1 MAADVTGWVSGTRKL
16 ANAAYAQL
24 TKALPNA
31 PEAVR
36 GAIEGLLERKDECLA
51 AIEALG
57 KGPLT
62 ASKTRIHGDYHLGQV
77 LVAKNDFY
85 IIDFEGEPTRTME
98 ERRAKS
104 SPFKDVAGM
113 LRSFEY
119 AEWAAL
125 FAIAEHEADSVG
137 KLLPFASAWRK
148 ATQETFLK
156 SYFDAIG
163 DCPSCPRDRA
173 EADRLLNLFTLEK
186 ALYEICYEATN
197 RPTWLRIP
205 ITGLQTVLDSLKAG
219 QRSGHAAT

>member
-1 MAADVTGWVSGTRKL
+1 M
-16 ANAAYAQL
+16 
-24 TKALPNA
+24 
-31 PEAVR
+31 R
-36 GAIEGLLERKDECLA
+36 GAIEGLIERKDECLA

-57 KGPLT
+57 KGPIN

-85 IIDFEGEPTRTME
+85 IIDFEGEPARTLQ
-98 ERRAKS
+98 ERREKQ

-137 KLLPFASAWRK
+137 RLLPFASAWRRS
-148 ATQETFLK
+148 TQETFLK
-156 SYFDAIG
+156 GYFDAIG
-163 DCPSCPRDRA
+163 DCPSCPKNRA
-173 EADRLLNLFTLEK
+173 ETDRLLNLFTLEK

-205 ITGLQTVLDSLKAG
+205 ITGLQTVLDGLKRG
-219 QRSGHAAT
+219 KGSSHAAA